1 MIGIPLLT
9 GFTAKFFFAEAAV
22 VGGLRMWAA
31 ILALA
36 ASSVLNALYYIP
48 AVIAVWSRP
57 TEEYEEART
66 PNRGFAVAAVVL
78 MAGVVLLGTAAGPV
92 LRVIRMG
99 LSML

>member
-48 AVIAVWSRP
+48 AIIAIWSRP
-57 TEEYEEART
+57 AEEYEELRT